1 MPNRTVINNVPES
14 LKTQVYG
21 SDLNQPLQVE
31 NGALSV
37 TGVVG
42 IDSVNPISVSVDA
55 LPDVT
60 IANSLTIASL
70 PNVTIANSLTI
81 ASLPNV
87 TIANSLTIASLP
99 NVTIAN
105 SLTIASLPNVTIA
118 NSLTIA
124 SLPNVTIANSLTI
137 ASLPNVTIANS
148 VTIAGSPS
156 VILSARQTV
165 NTVLNLSF
173 ATTTVSTPIYDVAD
187 LYDFSYFFFS
197 STSVTAYIYVSPIT
211 NPLLPV
217 TSPNYPITIDE
228 AGIGIGTPD
237 RYLFYTYAQVNAA
250 GVDAGESV
258 TVYLQGLV

>member
-55 LPDVT
+55 LPD
-60 IANSLTIASL
+60 
-70 PNVTIANSLTI
+70 
-81 ASLPNV
+81 
-87 TIANSLTIASLP
+87 
-99 NVTIAN
+99 VTIAN

>member
-1 MPNRTVINNVPES
+1 MELQWQVYKYPNMGGNKMPNRTVINNVPES

-55 LPDVT
+55 LPD
-60 IANSLTIASL
+60 
-70 PNVTIANSLTI
+70 
-81 ASLPNV
+81 
-87 TIANSLTIASLP
+87 
-99 NVTIAN
+99 
-105 SLTIASLPNVTIA
+105 VTIA

>member
-1 MPNRTVINNVPES
+1 M
-14 LKTQVYG
+14 
-21 SDLNQPLQVE
+21 
-31 NGALSV
+31 
-37 TGVVG
+37 
-42 IDSVNPISVSVDA
+42 
-55 LPDVT
+55 
-60 IANSLTIASL
+60 
-70 PNVTIANSLTI
+70 
-81 ASLPNV
+81 
-87 TIANSLTIASLP
+87 
-99 NVTIAN
+99 
-105 SLTIASLPNVTIA
+105 
-118 NSLTIA
+118 
-124 SLPNVTIANSLTI
+124 
-137 ASLPNVTIANS
+137 TIANS

>member
-55 LPDVT
+55 LPD
-60 IANSLTIASL
+60 
-70 PNVTIANSLTI
+70 
-81 ASLPNV
+81 
-87 TIANSLTIASLP
+87 
-99 NVTIAN
+99 
-105 SLTIASLPNVTIA
+105 VTIA

>member
-70 PNVTIANSLTI
+70 PNVTIANSLSI

-87 TIANSLTIASLP
+87 
-99 NVTIAN
+99 
-105 SLTIASLPNVTIA
+105 
-118 NSLTIA
+118 TIA

>member
-87 TIANSLTIASLP
+87 TIANS
-99 NVTIAN
+99 
-105 SLTIASLPNVTIA
+105 
-118 NSLTIA
+118 
-124 SLPNVTIANSLTI
+124 
-137 ASLPNVTIANS
+137 

-173 ATTTVSTPIYDVAD
+173 ATTTVSPPIYDGAD

>member
-55 LPDVT
+55 LPD
-60 IANSLTIASL
+60 
-70 PNVTIANSLTI
+70 
-81 ASLPNV
+81 V